1 MAKFAEKLAEML
13 GFSAE
18 YEEDEETEEVEIE
31 ESIIMEEPREVRKA
45 APVSDVKPQRK
56 YNFDTYTRGAGGTVT
71 QVKTVNMQANVRVE
85 VVMASPETLKEA
97 KELVKSIRAK
107 KPVVVNLE
115 YVSLEMAQ
123 RITDFLTGC
132 NYGLNG
138 NVQRIAE
145 KIFMLAP
152 DNMDFAGDFDFSAF
166 ENKEGIN
173 FSWSDEKK

>member
-13 GFSAE
+13 GFSSE
-18 YEEDEETEEVEIE
+18 YDEEETEEIVIE
-31 ESIIMEEPREVRKA
+31 ETVTEENPRKQAPA
-45 APVSDVKPQRK
+45 AESRPQRR

-71 QVKTVNMQANVRVE
+71 QVKTLNMQANVRVE